1 MITSELNFCPKG
13 EKFLKS
19 IEGPFGIISISGS
32 SKSGKSFLL
41 NRALLNQKKG
51 FVVGNYNLGTKG
63 ISIWSKPIYSYNEE
77 GNKYPVYVVDCEGVK
92 EDDPLEYSK
101 IYCLLMLISSSTIFN
116 TIGLIQDSTIL
127 SMGFL
132 LNLSKHIQLKSG
144 FETENSPCEEMSNIL
159 PTFTWVLRDC
169 FKLLDENGEL
179 VSPKVT

>member
-1 MITSELNFCPKG
+1 LCSKG

-19 IEGPFGIISISGS
+19 IEAPFGIISISGS

-41 NRALLNQKKG
+41 NRGLLSQKKG

-63 ISIWSKPIYSYNEE
+63 ISIWSKPIYSYNDE

-92 EDDPLEYSK
+92 DDDPLEYSK
-101 IYCLLMLISSSTIFN
+101 IYALLMLISSSTIFN

-132 LNLSKHIQLKSG
+132 LHLSKHIQLKSS
-144 FETENSPCEEMSNIL
+144 FESDHLTYEEMSSIL

-169 FKLLDENGEL
+169 FKLLDEKGEI
-179 VSPKVT
+179 VSPKVTLS